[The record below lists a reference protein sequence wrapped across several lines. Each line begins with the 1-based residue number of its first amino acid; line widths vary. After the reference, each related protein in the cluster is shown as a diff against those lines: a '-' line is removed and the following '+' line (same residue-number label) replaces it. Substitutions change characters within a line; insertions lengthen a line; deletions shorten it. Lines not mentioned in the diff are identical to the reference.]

1 MTALQIPEIKLNDG
15 NRIPQLGL
23 GVFKVDPG
31 ETERIVAEALE
42 VGYRHIDTARI
53 YDNEAETGRAIA
65 ASGIPRDELFV
76 TTKLWNSDQENPVAA
91 FEESLERLGLDTV
104 DLYLVHWPVPS
115 AGTAVNAWRGLIEI
129 VGSGRSRSIGVSNF
143 EVEHLREL
151 LDETGVVPAV
161 NQIELHPLHQ
171 RRELR
176 EFCAAHGIAVEAWGP
191 LAQGKSDL
199 FERDAITSAAAAHG
213 KSPAQIVLR
222 WHVQHGTIVFPKT
235 TRRERMIENAAL
247 FDFSLGDDEM
257 TAIDALDEQHNFGP
271 DPRTFDAS

>member
-15 NRIPQLGL
+15 NLIPQLGL

-31 ETERIVAEALE
+31 ETERIVTDALE

-53 YDNEAETGRAIA
+53 YDNEAETGRALA
-65 ASGIPRDELFV
+65 ASGIPRDELFI

-91 FEESLERLGLDTV
+91 FEQSLERLGLDAV
-104 DLYLVHWPVPS
+104 DLYLVHWPVPA
-115 AGTAVNAWRGLIEI
+115 AGTAVGAWRGLIEI
-129 VGSGRSRSIGVSNF
+129 IGSGRARSIGVSNF
-143 EVEHLREL
+143 EIEHLREL

-176 EFCAAHGIAVEAWGP
+176 EFCAAHGIAIEAWGP

-199 FERDAITSAAAAHG
+199 FERDAITAAAAAHG

-235 TRRERMIENAAL
+235 TRRERMVENAAI
-247 FDFSLGDDEM
+247 FDFVLSDDEM
-257 TAIDALDEQHNFGP
+257 AAIDALDEQHNFGP
-271 DPRTFDAS
+271 DPRTFDVR